1 MMDVTDVREKALG
14 LAVSTYAAAASAD
27 HVSMVFA
34 GPEFAENF
42 ILGLA
47 KKFEAFI
54 NGDTDAN
61 FSASD
66 ETHIDP

>member
-1 MMDVTDVREKALG
+1 MTDVREKALG
-14 LAVSTYAAAASAD
+14 LAVSAYAAAASVD
-27 HVSMVFA
+27 NVSMILA
-34 GPEFAENF
+34 APEFAENF

-47 KKFEAFI
+47 QKFTKFI
-54 NGDTDAN
+54 DGETGAN